1 MIPEEILLAY
11 GAVYG
16 KYRKGALIF
25 EEEMH
30 PQFYH
35 QVITGCVKMV
45 NIHESGKEFIQGL
58 FGEMQSFGEPVLF
71 INKGYPSSAV
81 AETDCTVLRLSL
93 SNFEHLLHDFPKFY
107 RAFLVLFSQRL
118 HQKSIMCREL
128 SGYPPVHRIQ
138 VVLERYKEEAGQRAE
153 TKCKI
158 PLTRQQIADLTGL
171 RVETVIRAMKEMEK
185 DNLIRIVRGKVYF

>member
-11 GAVYG
+11 GAAYS

-25 EEEMH
+25 EEELH

-35 QVITGCVKMV
+35 QIIVGCVKMV
-45 NIHESGKEFIQGL
+45 NIHESGKEFIQGF
-58 FGEMQSFGEPVLF
+58 FGEKQSFGEPVLF
-71 INKGYPSSAV
+71 INKPYPSSAV
-81 AETDCTVLRLSL
+81 AETDCTVMRLSL
-93 SNFEHLLHDFPKFY
+93 PNFEHLLHDFPDFY
-107 RAFLVLFSQRL
+107 RDFLVLFSQRL
-118 HQKSIMCREL
+118 YQKAITGREL
-128 SGYPPVHRIQ
+128 SGYPPIHRIQ
-138 VVLERYKEEAGQRAE
+138 VVLERYKEQSGQRAQM
-153 TKCKI
+153 KCKI